1 MKKIIISILL
11 ATLVL
16 SGVFAQGIPDKQN
29 PPRLVNDF
37 ASVLSK
43 KEVNNLEN
51 ALEAFARETSTQ
63 IVIVTVNSI
72 EGDISDFA
80 FKLGEKWGVGQKKDN
95 NGVVIVLKPKRGT
108 ERGQVFVATGYG
120 IEHLIPDAI
129 ANRDIVDNEMIPR
142 FKQND
147 YYGGLVRGVKVIMDL
162 TRGEYTAAAYHQE
175 VKNSKGGSPF
185 FFLFLILIF
194 VIIPILRGRRGRHYS
209 GGRSLPFWLLLG
221 MMGSGR
227 SMHSGSFSNFSSGSG
242 GFGGGFGGF
251 GGGGFGG
258 GGAGG
263 SW

>member
-1 MKKIIISILL
+1 MRKIITSILIT
-11 ATLVL
+11 TLVL
-16 SGVFAQGIPDKQN
+16 SGVFAQGIPDKPN

-95 NGVVIVLKPKRGT
+95 NGVVIVLKPKRGN

-129 ANRDIVDNEMIPR
+129 ANRDIVDNEM
-142 FKQND
+142 
-147 YYGGLVRGVKVIMDL
+147 
-162 TRGEYTAAAYHQE
+162 
-175 VKNSKGGSPF
+175 
-185 FFLFLILIF
+185 
-194 VIIPILRGRRGRHYS
+194 
-209 GGRSLPFWLLLG
+209 
-221 MMGSGR
+221 
-227 SMHSGSFSNFSSGSG
+227 
-242 GFGGGFGGF
+242 
-251 GGGGFGG
+251 
-258 GGAGG
+258 
-263 SW
+263 